1 MINYSIVYAELT
13 ESFLFYLN
21 YVIKVRTSPFFGF
34 YLLVSVLKMLKC
46 LYMESSQHFWY
57 SFYKLMSG

>member
-21 YVIKVRTSPFFGF
+21 YVIKVRTSPFWDFI
-34 YLLVSVLKMLKC
+34 YWC
-46 LYMESSQHFWY
+46 LF
-57 SFYKLMSG
+57 